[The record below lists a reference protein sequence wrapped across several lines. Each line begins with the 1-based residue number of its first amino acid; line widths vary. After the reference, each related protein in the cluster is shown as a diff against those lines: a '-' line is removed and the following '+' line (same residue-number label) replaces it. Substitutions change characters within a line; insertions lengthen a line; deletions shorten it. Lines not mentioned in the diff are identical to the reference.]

1 MGKVKWDTQNICLL
15 QQRQQYIVCGP
26 PILPPSTSYYSFFL
40 LFVLCILLR
49 ASEIYTIIPVCICCV
64 FFFFKG
70 LLTLLHISRSYISNL
85 PVRYL
90 PLHSWT
96 KCHSHFFRFSLL
108 YHFVGSIIVK
118 KNRKIIFSDAIF
130 LIRFPGMI
138 KRRTT
143 IPFWSTWFVCF
154 FSSLLDFPSVYS
166 LCCLFCRLCH
176 DCISIPIGLHNRY
189 RGKNKRGAREWER
202 RRRRMTWLSFA
213 MEMEISNM

>member
-1 MGKVKWDTQNICLL
+1 MRHSKHLFITAAAAVYRLRFAYITSINKLL
-15 QQRQQYIVCGP
+15 FVF
-26 PILPPSTSYYSFFL
+26 LL

-143 IPFWSTWFVCF
+143 IPF
-154 FSSLLDFPSVYS
+154 
-166 LCCLFCRLCH
+166 
-176 DCISIPIGLHNRY
+176 
-189 RGKNKRGAREWER
+189 
-202 RRRRMTWLSFA
+202 
-213 MEMEISNM
+213 